1 MQSADEEWD
10 DEEWEDE
17 DDSSF
22 FSGVSVASRMKAGG
36 LASVVVL
43 PVSYVQ

>member
-1 MQSADEEWD
+1 MQSADEEWE

-22 FSGVSVASRMKAGG
+22 FSGVSVASRISCFCK
-36 LASVVVL
+36 V
-43 PVSYVQ
+43 

>member
-10 DEEWEDE
+10 DEDWED

-22 FSGVSVASRMKAGG
+22 FSGVSVA
-36 LASVVVL
+36 
-43 PVSYVQ
+43 VSYTHLTLPTILLV